1 MFPKSKM
8 DFSEYLIQIKRGKAM
23 IYVFLANGFEEI
35 EALAPVDFLLRAGIE
50 VETVGVSGKFCRGA
64 HGINVEADILL
75 EDIQLNDTLQGI
87 ILPGGM
93 PGSQNLFE
101 DERVHKAIDYAFL
114 NNKLVCAIC
123 AAPFILGRKGLL
135 KGKNA
140 TCFPGFEDELLGAN
154 LAESGVI
161 IDGNIVTAKGAGV
174 AWEFGAAIC
183 SIITGE
189 EKALQIL
196 RGIQWR
202 K

>member
-1 MFPKSKM
+1 
-8 DFSEYLIQIKRGKAM
+8 M

-35 EALAPVDFLLRAGIE
+35 EALAPVDFLLRAG
-50 VETVGVSGKFCRGA
+50 VDVKTVGINGKFCRGA
-64 HGINVEADILL
+64 HEINVEADVLF
-75 EDIQLNDTLQGI
+75 EDVQLNENLQGI

-93 PGSQNLFE
+93 PGAENLNNSADVQN
-101 DERVHKAIDYAFL
+101 AIDYCAE
-114 NNKLVCAIC
+114 NGKIIAAIC

-140 TCFPGFEDELLGAN
+140 TCFPGFEDELAGAN
-154 LAESGVI
+154 VVESGVV
-161 IDGNIVTAKGAGV
+161 IDGTIVTAKGAGV

-183 SIITGE
+183 SIIQGE
-189 EKALQIL
+189 EKGLQIL

>member
-1 MFPKSKM
+1 
-8 DFSEYLIQIKRGKAM
+8 M
-23 IYVFLANGFEEI
+23 IYMFLAEGFEET
-35 EALAPVDFLLRAGIE
+35 EAIAPLDILRRAELEIA
-50 VETVGVSGKFCRGA
+50 TVGVGRKVVTGA
-64 HGINVEADILL
+64 HGISVTADVMDCEIMPD
-75 EDIQLNDTLQGI
+75 ENCEGI

-93 PGSQNLFE
+93 PGTLNLEKSANVQSF
-101 DERVHKAIDYAFL
+101 IDYAVE
-114 NNKLVCAIC
+114 NNLIIGAIC
-123 AAPFILGRKGLL
+123 AAPSILGHNGML
-135 KGKNA
+135 KGKKA
-140 TCFPGFEDELLGAN
+140 TCFPGFEDELKGAN
-154 LAESGVI
+154 LVESGVI

>member
-1 MFPKSKM
+1 
-8 DFSEYLIQIKRGKAM
+8 M

-35 EALAPVDFLLRAGIE
+35 EALAPVDFLLRAGVE
-50 VETVGVSGKFCRGA
+50 VKTVGVSGKLCRGA
-64 HGINVEADILL
+64 HGIGVEADILP
-75 EDIQLNDTLQGI
+75 EDVVLDEGVEGI

-93 PGSQNLFE
+93 PGAENLNNSP
-101 DERVHKAIDYAFL
+101 DVQKAIDFCAE
-114 NNKLVCAIC
+114 NGKIISAIC

-135 KGKNA
+135 EGKNA
-140 TCFPGFEDELLGAN
+140 TCFPGFEDELKGAN
-154 LAESGVI
+154 LVDVGVI
-161 IDGNIVTAKGAGV
+161 IDGNIVTARGAGV

-183 SIITGE
+183 SIMMGE

>member
-1 MFPKSKM
+1 
-8 DFSEYLIQIKRGKAM
+8 M

-50 VETVGVSGKFCRGA
+50 VKTVGVSGKMCKGA
-64 HGINVEADILL
+64 HGISVEADVLP
-75 EDIQLNDTLQGI
+75 EDVVLDEKVQGI

-93 PGSQNLFE
+93 PGAENLNNSS
-101 DERVHKAIDYAFL
+101 DVQKAIDYCAE
-114 NNKLVCAIC
+114 NNKIIGAIC

-135 KGKNA
+135 EGKNA
-140 TCFPGFEDELLGAN
+140 TCFPGFEDELKGAS
-154 LAESGVI
+154 LVEDGVVV
-161 IDGNIVTAKGAGV
+161 DGSIVTARGAGV

-183 SIITGE
+183 SVITGE

-202 K
+202 R

>member
-1 MFPKSKM
+1 
-8 DFSEYLIQIKRGKAM
+8 M

-35 EALAPVDFLLRAGIE
+35 EALAPVDFLLRAG
-50 VETVGVSGKFCRGA
+50 VNVKTVGVSGKFCRGA

-75 EDIQLNDTLQGI
+75 EDVVLDENVQGI

-93 PGSQNLFE
+93 PGAENLNNSE
-101 DERVHKAIDYAFL
+101 DVQKAIDYCAE
-114 NNKLVCAIC
+114 NGKIIGAIC

-135 KGKNA
+135 NGKNA
-140 TCFPGFEDELLGAN
+140 TCFPGFEDELEGAS
-154 LAESGVI
+154 LVESGVI

-189 EKALQIL
+189 EKALHIL

>member
-1 MFPKSKM
+1 
-8 DFSEYLIQIKRGKAM
+8 M

-50 VETVGVSGKFCRGA
+50 VKTVGVSGKFCRGA
-64 HGINVEADILL
+64 HEINVEADILL
-75 EDIQLNDTLQGI
+75 EDVQLNDNLQGV

-93 PGSQNLFE
+93 PGAENLNNSE
-101 DERVHKAIDYAFL
+101 DVQKAIDYCAE
-114 NNKLVCAIC
+114 NNKIIGAIC

-135 KGKNA
+135 EDKNA
-140 TCFPGFEDELLGAN
+140 TCFPGFEDELKGAS
-154 LAESGVI
+154 LVESGVI
-161 IDGNIVTAKGAGV
+161 IDGNTVTAKGAGV

>member
-1 MFPKSKM
+1 MV
-8 DFSEYLIQIKRGKAM
+8 
-23 IYVFLANGFEEI
+23 YVFLANGFEEI

-50 VETVGVSGKFCRGA
+50 VKTVGVSGKFCRGT

-75 EDIQLNDTLQGI
+75 EDVEVNSNIQGV

-93 PGSQNLFE
+93 PGAENLNNSE
-101 DERVHKAIDYAFL
+101 CVQKIIDYCAE
-114 NNKLVCAIC
+114 NNKIIGAIC

-154 LAESGVI
+154 PVESGVI
-161 IDGNIVTAKGAGV
+161 IDGTIVTAKGAGV

-183 SIITGE
+183 SMITGE
-189 EKALQIL
+189 EKSLQIL

>member
-1 MFPKSKM
+1 
-8 DFSEYLIQIKRGKAM
+8 M

-35 EALAPVDFLLRAGIE
+35 EALAPVDFLLRAGVE
-50 VETVGVSGKFCRGA
+50 VKTVGVSGKICKGA
-64 HGINVEADILL
+64 HGINVEADILP
-75 EDIQLNDTLQGI
+75 EDVVLDENVQGI

-93 PGSQNLFE
+93 PGAENLNNSQ
-101 DERVHKAIDYAFL
+101 DVQKAIDYCAA
-114 NNKLVCAIC
+114 NNKIISAIC

-135 KGKNA
+135 NGKNA
-140 TCFPGFEDELLGAN
+140 TCFPGFEDELKGAT
-154 LAESGVI
+154 LVESGVI

>member
-1 MFPKSKM
+1 
-8 DFSEYLIQIKRGKAM
+8 M

-50 VETVGVSGKFCRGA
+50 VKTVGVSGKICKGA
-64 HGINVEADILL
+64 HGISVEADILP
-75 EDIQLNDTLQGI
+75 EDVVLDENVQGI

-93 PGSQNLFE
+93 PGAENLNNSS
-101 DERVHKAIDYAFL
+101 DVQKAIDFCAE
-114 NNKLVCAIC
+114 NNKIIGAIC

-140 TCFPGFEDELLGAN
+140 TCFPGFEDELKDASIV
-154 LAESGVI
+154 EDGVI
-161 IDGNIVTAKGAGV
+161 IDGNIVTARGAGV

-202 K
+202 R